1 MDSAVKLLKLLD
13 GAFRI
18 FFYPLNLSVFT
29 TMIQYAHIRTK
40 E

>member
-1 MDSAVKLLKLLD
+1 MDSAVKLQKLLD

-18 FFYPLNLSVFT
+18 FFYPFTLSVFT
-29 TMIQYAHIRTK
+29 TMIQYAHNSTK